1 MKTRSWAKSPRRS
14 SPLTA
19 CSRPVSK
26 PVRLKRWL
34 FLALAALFTP
44 LALVAYVQVAT
55 LARSFGN
62 SAAVPAEPVAIV
74 FGAGIRGE
82 DDLSPMLA
90 DRVQAA
96 VDLYRAGRVHKLLMT
111 GDNSS
116 LSHDEV
122 SPMRRFAIAHGV
134 PSEDIRLD
142 YAGFSTYDSCYRARV
157 IFGVTRAVV
166 VTQRFHLSRALYT
179 CLQLGVDA
187 VGLGTPD
194 WGVYSDGLMSY
205 YSLRESLATLKALW
219 ELHITRPP
227 PTFLGSF
234 EGI

>member
-1 MKTRSWAKSPRRS
+1 
-14 SPLTA
+14 L
-19 CSRPVSK
+19 
-26 PVRLKRWL
+26 L
-34 FLALAALFTP
+34 FLALVALLTP
-44 LALVAYVQVAT
+44 LALVAYVPVAT
-55 LARSFGN
+55 LTRSFDD
-62 SAAVPAEPVAIV
+62 SATVPTEPVAIV
-74 FGAGIRGE
+74 FGAGIGGG

-96 VDLYRAGRVHKLLMT
+96 VDLYRAGRVRKLLMT

-116 LSHDEV
+116 VSHDEV
-122 SPMRRFAIAHGV
+122 SPMRRYAIARGV
-134 PSEDIRLD
+134 PAEDIRLD

-157 IFGVTRAVV
+157 IFGVTHAVL

-227 PTFLGSF
+227 PTFLGPY
-234 EGI
+234 EGIGTD